1 MKKLALYK
9 CFNPVAPTRGATGNN
24 GANGLPAQLFQST
37 HPHGV
42 RPAYQDLI
50 IPDSEFQS
58 THPHGV
64 RLLALSSSYP
74 LLRFQSTH
82 PHGVRPRTFA
92 PCRCLDCFNP
102 RTHTGCDNAWSKAL
116 PLRRVSI
123 HAPTRGA
130 TLIDCVYG
138 KYTWVSIHAPTR
150 GATTVQTQGL
160 KVCDKFQSTHPHG
173 VRPLESTILYIR
185 SRFNPRTHTGC
196 DPVVTLPIDIFGEFQ
211 STHPHG
217 VRLVYKET

>member
-24 GANGLPAQLFQST
+24 GANGLPAQL
-37 HPHGV
+37 
-42 RPAYQDLI
+42 
-50 IPDSEFQS
+50 
-58 THPHGV
+58 
-64 RLLALSSSYP
+64 
-74 LLRFQSTH
+74 FQSTH

-130 TLIDCVYG
+130 TLVSERKFFTVAFQSTHPHGVRPGRHLADRYLWG
-138 KYTWVSIHAPTR
+138 VSIHAPTR
-150 GATTVQTQGL
+150 GATFIRLNLLERHTVSIHAPTRGAT
-160 KVCDKFQSTHPHG
+160 C
-173 VRPLESTILYIR
+173 I
-185 SRFNPRTHTGC
+185 
-196 DPVVTLPIDIFGEFQ
+196 
-211 STHPHG
+211 
-217 VRLVYKET
+217 

>member
-130 TLIDCVYG
+130 TF
-138 KYTWVSIHAPTR
+138 R
-150 GATTVQTQGL
+150 GV
-160 KVCDKFQSTHPHG
+160 
-173 VRPLESTILYIR
+173 
-185 SRFNPRTHTGC
+185 
-196 DPVVTLPIDIFGEFQ
+196 
-211 STHPHG
+211 
-217 VRLVYKET
+217 